1 MPRMNLSNTKPLCL
15 NTVRQ
20 ATRANKTTKQCRCA
34 LTQWGGKKLDQSAR
48 KEVLCLN
55 TELQPL
61 AARSSNNPTP
71 KRRAE
76 NEKGRGSKC
85 CALTQSQ
92 LPQRRKQDRE
102 NQSPEGKRGRKKRN
116 GHGEA
121 GTSNTLTAPPCK
133 CNIWAQPRYA
143 WAKSGQEHPRASSTQ
158 WKKVTKKMKHSD
170 LFPEK
175 IIQRERTTIPTNKQ
189 TESNTTVRSYKRK
202 PSAKSPRPQV
212 SLFLPQCQLILGHLW
227 EEAAL
232 IVAE

>member
-61 AARSSNNPTP
+61 AARSSKNPTP

-76 NEKGRGSKC
+76 KEKGRGSKC

-92 LPQRRKQDRE
+92 LPQRRKQDRK
-102 NQSPEGKRGRKKRN
+102 NQSPEGKRGRKTKERARWGKHKQHTDSPSLRVQYLSTAQICLSQIRARTSTCKLSSVKVRN
-116 GHGEA
+116 ETDEA
-121 GTSNTLTAPPCK
+121 QRLV
-133 CNIWAQPRYA
+133 PR
-143 WAKSGQEHPRASSTQ
+143 ENHP
-158 WKKVTKKMKHSD
+158 
-170 LFPEK
+170 
-175 IIQRERTTIPTNKQ
+175 
-189 TESNTTVRSYKRK
+189 KRK
-202 PSAKSPRPQV
+202 NNHTYK
-212 SLFLPQCQLILGHLW
+212 
-227 EEAAL
+227 
-232 IVAE
+232 